1 MGVEAPQIMMCQ
13 FVCQRGEQDVGITF
27 AIEANAVMWAFLGFA
42 GALSDLNDVGLS
54 AALEE

>member
-1 MGVEAPQIMMCQ
+1 MMCQ